1 MTSSPMISKQL
12 TVILCTMDELLI
24 ILYPP
29 LAVRSPKS
37 GGIGRADSPL
47 KNGLNSSL
55 QKLKYSRYV
64 HMNTEIT
71 DKCTFVDTFVITKIR
86 ILTKIRCLRY
96 PFFVTKMF
104 FDREPRAVLVITF
117 RHVLPFLNL
126 QFEIGFPISNWS
138 SNINLHFQF

>member
-64 HMNTEIT
+64 NINIEIIDKTCSKNT
-71 DKCTFVDTFVITKIR
+71 CTLVDTRVCTYIH
-86 ILTKIRCLRY
+86 
-96 PFFVTKMF
+96 VW
-104 FDREPRAVLVITF
+104 RAHNVRTVNECTA
-117 RHVLPFLNL
+117 
-126 QFEIGFPISNWS
+126 
-138 SNINLHFQF
+138 